1 MIAPLRPTLLFLR
14 SKWQWNSTFA
24 LTHTPIKHY
33 TRPGPLDSTA
43 RCEVIFCDRPHKIP
57 FPNIY
62 TQTTHDPHTHRH
74 TLIKRNNLTWQR
86 NFRMW
91 HSSGNSS
98 ENCDYNSLRMKSIMF
113 SLSLFRSL
121 CRFLF
126 CLSVFGW
133 YVSPGIA
140 STSTLTRRKRRRKKS
155 EKLPL
160 ITNWFRLNPDHWWM
174 VMVA

>member
-24 LTHTPIKHY
+24 LTHTHHTLYAPRP
-33 TRPGPLDSTA
+33 TRLNSTMWSDILRQA
-43 RCEVIFCDRPHKIP
+43 TQNTVSEY
-57 FPNIY
+57 IY
-62 TQTTHDPHTHRH
+62 RRHTTHTHRH

-113 SLSLFRSL
+113 SLSLFRSLSL

-160 ITNWFRLNPDHWWM
+160 ITNWFRLNPDHWWW
-174 VMVA
+174 MVA